1 MQHDGA
7 FRDGRRGGTSIA
19 RILSDPF
26 ACATS
31 ALVTTDL
38 ILADGDREPAV
49 SSADKAIAHETFDR
63 ADDLFHFRLVFLDNV
78 KELFRAFAGIV
89 SHDRMHDIPP
99 TLVSAHRISPSSRAH
114 EQVTA
119 DAPQRCDAWHEVA
132 EYTGR

>member
-7 FRDGRRGGTSIA
+7 FRDGRRGSTSIA

-26 ACATS
+26 ACCTS
-31 ALVTTDL
+31 ALVTTGL

-49 SSADKAIAHETFDR
+49 SSADKAIAHEAFDR

-78 KELFRAFAGIV
+78 KELFRAFTGIV

-99 TLVSAHRISPSSRAH
+99 TLVSASSNFSSADLMNKLLPTPHR
-114 EQVTA
+114 
-119 DAPQRCDAWHEVA
+119 
-132 EYTGR
+132 